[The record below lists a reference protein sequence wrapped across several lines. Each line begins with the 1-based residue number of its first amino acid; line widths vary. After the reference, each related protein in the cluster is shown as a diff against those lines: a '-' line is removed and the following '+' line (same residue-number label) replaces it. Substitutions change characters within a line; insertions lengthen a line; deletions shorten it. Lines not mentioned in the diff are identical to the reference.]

1 MSQYFSDDTD
11 DADDVKYNKDI
22 ADDIDSCCINQMRT
36 NKKRKNDHKGSPI
49 IWQSEKTK
57 IPAPPP
63 RPFKDMP
70 DETFILSNGTEL
82 IRRSKLCTI
91 TNDHYEYKA
100 TKLDDF
106 LALADYY
113 DDEFDQKKTSN
124 INLPIIS
131 RMAPHLYELNN
142 LIGMEQVKEQVMSF
156 VLFFIQSLD
165 DVNHE
170 MLHSVIYGSPGV
182 GKTRLIYILANIFS
196 TLGITEESKVIFVKR
211 ADLIGQY
218 LGQTA
223 VKTKKVLEEARGGVL
238 VIDEAYSLGDTEQR
252 DSFSRECI
260 DTLNQYL
267 SECRRDLICIIAG
280 YKDDMEGRFF
290 KTNAGLK
297 RRFAFKYIIP
307 DYNSQQ
313 LCEIFIQNVKRFGW
327 KIKDATTLNT
337 FFEEN
342 HEYFQNNG
350 GDMETLFG
358 KIKFEHA
365 RRVFS
370 GSYNERK
377 IITMEDIEAGMV
389 KFLENTGGNDDKKD
403 PIPMFMYT

>member
-1 MSQYFSDDTD
+1 MSECSSHDE
-11 DADDVKYNKDI
+11 
-22 ADDIDSCCINQMRT
+22 SGCCEPVPSAG
-36 NKKRKNDHKGSPI
+36 KKRKTLHVHVPI
-49 IWQSEKTK
+49 RWRPDTAESI
-57 IPAPPP
+57 PPP
-63 RPFKDMP
+63 PPPPPSGRA
-70 DETFILSNGTEL
+70 L
-82 IRRSKLCTI
+82 RRQPNKTI
-91 TNDHYEYKA
+91 TLTNGSVLTRVSSMSSSSYEYFEYRV

-106 LALADYY
+106 LSLADFYEC
-113 DDEFDQKKTSN
+113 EFDKKKKSN
-124 INLPIIS
+124 IDLPTIYKL
-131 RMAPHLYELNN
+131 APHLYELNS
-142 LIGMEQVKEQVMSF
+142 LVGMEQVKEQVVSL

-165 DVNHE
+165 SANHD

-182 GKTRLIYILANIFS
+182 GKTRLIFILANIFA
-196 TLGITEESKVIFVKR
+196 TLGITPSAKVTFVKR

-223 VKTKKVLEEARGGVL
+223 TKTKKVLDDARGGVL

-280 YKDDMEGRFF
+280 YKDDLENRFF

-297 RRFAFKYIIP
+297 RRFAFQYTIT
-307 DYNSQQ
+307 DYTPQQ
-313 LCEIFIQNVKRFGW
+313 MQEIFQQNVQRCGW
-327 KIKDATTLNT
+327 ELHKDAAPLS

-342 HEYFQNNG
+342 HHCFEHNG
-350 GDMETLFG
+350 GDMELLFG

-370 GSYNERK
+370 GKLADRK
-377 IITMEDIEAGMV
+377 RITREDVEAGME
-389 KFLENTGGNDDKKD
+389 KFLENITKKED
-403 PIPMFMYT
+403 NSPPPMMYT

>member
-1 MSQYFSDDTD
+1 MSSVCFSDEKKDTK
-11 DADDVKYNKDI
+11 DANDANDANDEN
-22 ADDIDSCCINQMRT
+22 DSCCNSQMKT
-36 NKKRKNDHKGSPI
+36 NKKRKNDHKISPI
-49 IWQSEKTK
+49 VWESQKTK
-57 IPAPPP
+57 IPPPPP
-63 RPFKDMP
+63 RPFEDMP
-70 DETFILSNGTEL
+70 DETIVLSNGTNL
-82 IRRSKLCTI
+82 IRRSNLCTR
-91 TNDHYEYKA
+91 TNDHYEYKI
-100 TKLDDF
+100 TKINDF

-113 DDEFDQKKTSN
+113 NHEFDHKKTSN
-124 INLPIIS
+124 INFPVIS
-131 RMAPHLYELNN
+131 RISPHLYELNS
-142 LIGMEQVKEQVMSF
+142 LIGMEQVKDQVTSL

-170 MLHSVIYGSPGV
+170 MLHSVIYGNPGV
-182 GKTRLIYILANIFS
+182 GKTRLIYILSNIFA
-196 TLGITEESKVIFVKR
+196 TLGITEETKVIFVKR

-223 VKTKKVLEEARGGVL
+223 VKTKKVLEDARGGVL

-252 DSFSRECI
+252 DSYSRECI
-260 DTLNQYL
+260 DTINQYL

-280 YKDDMEGRFF
+280 YKDDLEGRFF

-327 KIKDATTLNT
+327 KIKDETVLNA

-370 GSYNERK
+370 GFFHERK
-377 IITMEDIEAGMV
+377 IITMEDMEAGML
-389 KFLENTGGNDDKKD
+389 KFLENTPTKKED
-403 PIPMFMYT
+403 RPPCMMYT